1 MTTATEAAAPRST
14 PWWFWVLAVLS
25 PAWNAFGGFD
35 YTMSHLQGDAYL
47 RSVGMTEPQ
56 IAFMAGYPSWM
67 HAVWAVGVWGS
78 VLGSVL
84 LLLRSKWAMH
94 SFAVSTLGALG
105 ALIYTATTPGG
116 EVMGGIAFPAVIVA
130 ICVILAAFAWAMTK
144 RGVLR

>member
-1 MTTATEAAAPRST
+1 MTTASEAAAPRST
-14 PWWFWVLAVLS
+14 PWWFWVAAVLS
-25 PAWNAFGGFD
+25 LAWNSFGGFD
-35 YTMSHLQGDAYL
+35 YTMSHLQGDAYM
-47 RSVGMTEPQ
+47 RSAGMTEPQ

-105 ALIYTATTPGG
+105 ALLYTQMTPGG
-116 EVMGGIAFPAVIVA
+116 AVMGGPAFPIVIVV
-130 ICVILAAFAWAMTK
+130 ICIVLAAFAWAMTK